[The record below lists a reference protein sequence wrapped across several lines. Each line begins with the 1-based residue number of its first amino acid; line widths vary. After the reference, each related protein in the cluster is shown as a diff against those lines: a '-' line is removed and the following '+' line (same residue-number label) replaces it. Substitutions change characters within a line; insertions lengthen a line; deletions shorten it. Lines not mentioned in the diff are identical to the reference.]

1 MRPRPL
7 ALLSVLALA
16 LCAGT
21 ATAQSIHIS
30 LPKRTK
36 PTPVQKLNQ
45 DGVKAIQHHKLE
57 QARKLFYKAYLLDP
71 DDPFTLN
78 NLGYISELNGDI
90 ERAQRYYELAA
101 ENTSDATIDRS
112 TREGYKGKSVA
123 EVAGH
128 AADAQMQINR
138 YNVQAMGLLMKDRAP
153 EADLVLQKAL
163 QLDARNP
170 FTLNNLGFAKEKE
183 GEYETALTYY
193 SRAANTGS
201 DEPIIVA
208 VNKKW
213 RGRKIS
219 DVARGN
225 VRAVQKLLEKEDT
238 PEMKVARLNLQGVS
252 AMNRNDH
259 AAARQ
264 YFQKAYKIDPANA
277 FTLNNMGYL
286 AEMDGD
292 RETADF
298 FYEKA
303 QDAKR
308 NGAVAAVATRK
319 DVEGKPIRTVA
330 EYGDTRISERMEV
343 EREERAR
350 EAGNAPVLL
359 KKRDGS
365 AIAEPDK
372 APEPLPDDAFEPK
385 PATPPSN
392 EVLQPLPD
400 NAQPPAAQPNNPPAA
415 NQPANPGNVL
425 PPLPDNQQPAANPGS
440 VLPPLPDNQQPPSAN
455 QPPPAT
461 NQAPPASNQQQAKP
475 GDVLPPLPDNQQPPA
490 AKPAPPPKTPK
501 K

>member
-7 ALLSVLALA
+7 VLLSVLALS
-16 LCAGT
+16 LCA
-21 ATAQSIHIS
+21 ATANAQNIRIS

-45 DGVKAIQHHKLE
+45 DGVKAVQHHKLD

-112 TREGYKGKSVA
+112 TREDYKGKTVA
-123 EVAGH
+123 EVGGH
-128 AADAQMQINR
+128 AADAQMQVNR

-153 EADLVLQKAL
+153 EADLVLEKAL
-163 QLDARNP
+163 QLDGRNP

-183 GEYETALTYY
+183 GEYETALTFY

-201 DEPIIVA
+201 NEPVIVA
-208 VNKKW
+208 LNKRW
-213 RGRKIS
+213 RGRRIS
-219 DVARGN
+219 DVARDN
-225 VRAVQKLLEKEDT
+225 VKAVQRLIAKEDT

-264 YFQKAYKIDPANA
+264 YFQKAYKVDPANA

-303 QDAKR
+303 QDANR

-319 DVEGKPIRTVA
+319 DVEGKPIRSVA
-330 EYGDTRISERMEV
+330 EFGDNMISAKMEA
-343 EREERAR
+343 EREVRAR
-350 EAGNAPVLL
+350 EAGNSPVLL

-372 APEPLPDDAFEPK
+372 AVEPLPDDAFEPK
-385 PATPPSN
+385 PATPPPSN
-392 EVLQPLPD
+392 AVRPLD
-400 NAQPPAAQPNNPPAA
+400 QYPPAAQPNNPPAT

-425 PPLPDNQQPAANPGS
+425 PPLPDNQQPATKPGD
-440 VLPPLPDNQQPPSAN
+440 VLPPLPDNQQPGTSQ
-455 QPPPAT
+455 QPPANDQP
-461 NQAPPASNQQQAKP
+461 QAKP
-475 GDVLPPLPDNQQPPA
+475 GDVLPPLPDNQQPG
-490 AKPAPPPKTPK
+490 AKPAPPPKPPK